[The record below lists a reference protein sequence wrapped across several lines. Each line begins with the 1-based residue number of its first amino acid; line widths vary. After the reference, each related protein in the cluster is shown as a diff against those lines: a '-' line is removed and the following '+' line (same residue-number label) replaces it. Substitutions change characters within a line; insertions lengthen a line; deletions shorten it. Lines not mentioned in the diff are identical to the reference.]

1 TKSYVMQ
8 DADGQIALTHSI
20 SAGLDYASVGPEH
33 AWLRDQGRTEY
44 TYATDDEAL
53 EGVKLLSRL
62 EGIIP
67 ALESAHAVAH
77 LVRLAPQMSKDE
89 IILINL
95 SGRGDKDLGTI
106 MKELG
111 NL

>member
-1 TKSYVMQ
+1 M
-8 DADGQIALTHSI
+8 
-20 SAGLDYASVGPEH
+20 
-33 AWLRDQGRTEY
+33 
-44 TYATDDEAL
+44 
-53 EGVKLLSRL
+53 EGVKLLSRF

-77 LVRLAPQMSKDE
+77 LAKLAPQMSKDE
-89 IILINL
+89 VILVNL

-111 NL
+111 AL